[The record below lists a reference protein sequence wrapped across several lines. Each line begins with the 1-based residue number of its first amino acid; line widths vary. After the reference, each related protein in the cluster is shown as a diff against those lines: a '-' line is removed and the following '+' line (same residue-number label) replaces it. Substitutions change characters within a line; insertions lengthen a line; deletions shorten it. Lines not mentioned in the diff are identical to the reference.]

1 MTETAP
7 GAAVGAAVGAAPGAA
22 DAAQA
27 RTLVLIRHARA
38 AAAPTDIERPL
49 SDAGAAQARALAAAL
64 ATRVG
69 SADLLIVSPARRARQ
84 TSQPIA
90 ERLSPGRTLV
100 EEDVYFGGGRAV
112 LELVRQARP
121 GARTVIVVGH
131 EPTTSELAAYLD
143 GGVSDLGR
151 RVSYGMSTANAAVLR
166 VGSPWAALTGG
177 SAEVI
182 DLLTPAH

>member
-7 GAAVGAAVGAAPGAA
+7 RAAATGAAEAV
-22 DAAQA
+22 DA

-49 SDAGAAQARALAAAL
+49 SDVGAAQARALAAAL

-69 SADLLIVSPARRARQ
+69 RADLLIVSPAARARQ
-84 TSQPIA
+84 TSQPIIA
-90 ERLSPGRTLV
+90 RLSPGRTRV

-112 LELVRQARP
+112 LDLVREAGP
-121 GARTVIVVGH
+121 GARTVVVVGH

-143 GGVSDLGR
+143 GGVSEFGR

-166 VGSPWAALTGG
+166 VDSSWAALTGG
-177 SAEVI
+177 GAEVI

>member
-7 GAAVGAAVGAAPGAA
+7 GPAAAGAEN
-22 DAAQA
+22 

-49 SDAGAAQARALAAAL
+49 SGSGAAQARALAAVL
-64 ATRVG
+64 AARVG
-69 SADLLIVSPARRARQ
+69 SADLLIVSPAERARQ
-84 TSQPIA
+84 TSQPIV

-100 EEDVYFGGGRAV
+100 EEDVYFGGARAV
-112 LELVRQARP
+112 LNLVREAGP

-143 GGVSDLGR
+143 GGASDLGR

-166 VGSPWAALTGG
+166 VESPWNALTGG
-177 SAEVI
+177 AAEVI
-182 DLLTPAH
+182 ELLTPDH